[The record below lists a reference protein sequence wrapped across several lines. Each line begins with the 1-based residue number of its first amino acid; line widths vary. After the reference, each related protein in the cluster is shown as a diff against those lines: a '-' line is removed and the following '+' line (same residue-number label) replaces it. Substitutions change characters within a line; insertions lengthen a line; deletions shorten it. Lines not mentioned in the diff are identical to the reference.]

1 MPARPVVAALPP
13 LPDDTQPPYVRIAAA
28 LRLVIDTGTLGETSA
43 LPGVKQIA
51 ARYDVSVGTAHRA
64 LALLRE
70 EARIDVVPGR
80 GYCVIAAPAALA
92 DVAASGDTVAS
103 TRETDR
109 GPVMLDLVLRHRGQ
123 VVARFSTEADPAA
136 PDDLVDVLTAAIRRT
151 GGRSEDAAEYELEV
165 RHGGGTDLIR
175 TFVVSPRR
183 ARR

>member
-1 MPARPVVAALPP
+1 MAIGVRPTRGRNAGSSDAARPVVAALPP

-28 LRLVIDTGTLGETSA
+28 LRLVINTGTLGETSA

-103 TRETDR
+103 TRGPTR
-109 GPVMLDLVLRHRGQ
+109 VPVM
-123 VVARFSTEADPAA
+123 STLSSA
-136 PDDLVDVLTAAIRRT
+136 TAARSSRVSRRRPT
-151 GGRSEDAAEYELEV
+151 PPL
-165 RHGGGTDLIR
+165 R
-175 TFVVSPRR
+175 TTSSMS
-183 ARR
+183 